1 MGKREVSSTAVVE
14 RPAPVES
21 KPQAVAPPKQIEVDE
36 LAAQLGR
43 EEIAFQK
50 AAERIFDRLPESWT
64 PGDHAI
70 LRRVGPRPGG
80 SPSHDRN
87 SFQRWLGEQTGRLR
101 VVRAQQAVAGSVA
114 DREQAKQRADEAA
127 AEFARRGPEIEAE
140 VARLQSQLADLA
152 QSAKQAQGVVD
163 RREAA
168 VVALQVEDRLPAWVR
183 DELHAVQRRH
193 VAEFKSELAQA
204 RGRLRGIESVLGIDP
219 ESATG
224 AREIELHVAGGV
236 HLGVDTMGRLR
247 RFFTDAV
254 YESAE
259 SSGKPLPMFTCRK
272 PKSSEWAAYC
282 RTLRAE
288 AEPIR
293 QRIAELEPLE
303 MEAAA
308 ELTELRSFYV
318 PR

>member
-114 DREQAKQRADEAA
+114 DRQAARQAADEAA
-127 AEFARRGPEIEAE
+127 AKLATEAPQIEAE
-140 VARLQSQLADLA
+140 MARLQARLGDLA
-152 QSAKQAQGVVD
+152 GDAKQAQSVVE
-163 RREAA
+163 RQAAA

-193 VAEFKSELAQA
+193 VAEFKSELAQL
-204 RGRLRGIESVLGIDP
+204 RGRLAGIQSVLSLDP
-219 ESATG
+219 ESPDGVAQ
-224 AREIELHVAGGV
+224 IELHVATLREYGDSAARLSHFFEV
-236 HLGVDTMGRLR
+236 RKTELGPKQPGSISAR
-247 RFFTDAV
+247 RVKA
-254 YESAE
+254 SAW
-259 SSGKPLPMFTCRK
+259 K
-272 PKSSEWAAYC
+272 AYC
-282 RTLRAE
+282 NQLQAE

-303 MEAAA
+303 REAAA